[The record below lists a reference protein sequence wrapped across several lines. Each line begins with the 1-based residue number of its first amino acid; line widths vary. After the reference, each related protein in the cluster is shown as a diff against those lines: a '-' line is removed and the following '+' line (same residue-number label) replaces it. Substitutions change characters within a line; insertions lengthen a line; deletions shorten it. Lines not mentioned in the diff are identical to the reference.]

1 MITNV
6 AEIHR
11 MNDCTTQFHP
21 KLNHTKQNIEH
32 TFQLPLPTYEAH
44 SAIAVANAPKAA
56 ALRPSVLRY
65 RATSNLGYRSEFTY

>member
-1 MITNV
+1 MITKV

-11 MNDCTTQFHP
+11 MNDCTTEFRP
-21 KLNHTKQNIEH
+21 NLNHTKQNIEH

-44 SAIAVANAPKAA
+44 SAIAVADAPKAA

-65 RATSNLGYRSEFTY
+65 RTPSNLGCRSEFTY